1 MFDFPELLIN
11 RDGPLPTDRPHNIK
25 LSGFYQQPIGSKGT
39 LTGSLTF
46 TAISGRPIEVLGA
59 HPSYGPGELFILPR
73 GSGGR
78 TPMVT
83 QTDLHVGYEHMV
95 TDKER
100 LGVFVD
106 VINLFNQREVINVDD
121 NYTYAAVKPLED
133 DAARKQFKVETV
145 DGSPL
150 IVNSNYGQPTAFQAP
165 LYLRVGARLTF

>member
-1 MFDFPELLIN
+1 
-11 RDGPLPTDRPHNIK
+11 
-25 LSGFYQQPIGSKGT
+25 
-39 LTGSLTF
+39 
-46 TAISGRPIEVLGA
+46 
-59 HPSYGPGELFILPR
+59 
-73 GSGGR
+73 
-78 TPMVT
+78 MVT
-83 QTDLHVGYEHMV
+83 QTDLHVGYEHML

-121 NYTYAAVKPLED
+121 NYTYSAVKPLVD
-133 DAARKQFKVETV
+133 DDARKQFKVETV